1 MNDYKVLKK
10 IVNNTRTSDYKKVK
24 VLLLQQLILNC
35 FVKYKTQ
42 MLKYTC
48 HEIALPFGQEE
59 GKILDDILEEFTLVK
74 PNVVLANIQNGGQ
87 SQYL

>member
-1 MNDYKVLKK
+1 
-10 IVNNTRTSDYKKVK
+10 
-24 VLLLQQLILNC
+24 
-35 FVKYKTQ
+35 